1 MVKLDMSKKMKV
13 EISSKENKTY
23 EIVVEP
29 NFDKLPE
36 LLSEVF
42 LSCNKFMLVF
52 DSNTDR
58 YFRKKLLKELKSTE
72 KELYTFSFTAG
83 EDNKNI
89 STVQSLY
96 EELINK
102 NFERKDVILAVGGGV
117 VGDLAGFTAA
127 TYLRGIR
134 FAGIPTTLLAMS
146 DSSVGGKTGV
156 DFMAYKNMVGA
167 FHQPSL
173 VYMNTGSLT
182 SLPER
187 EYLSGMAEI
196 IKYGYIWD
204 KEFLSY
210 LKENIHKI
218 ISKDKEALEY
228 IIYNSCR
235 IKKEVVENDPLEK
248 GLRAILNF
256 GHTIGHAVEKLMNFD
271 LLHGECVAL
280 GMISAGRMAVE
291 RGLVSESELEDMKKI
306 LTEYKLFNKISL
318 SAVDF
323 SIEDVLKA
331 TKSDK
336 KMQGGKI
343 KFILTKEVGKAE
355 IYTDIT
361 DEEMIAGIKE
371 IFEG

>member
-1 MVKLDMSKKMKV
+1 MQENTTLKPIEIKRYIVGNEKINAVNARDLWRNLDSKQEFSRWVQNRLKATMAEENIDYILVLESYKSQKISESAENSLISEVYEKV
-13 EISSKENKTY
+13 ENNSFTSVEFAENS
-23 EIVVEP
+23 
-29 NFDKLPE
+29 NQ
-36 LLSEVF
+36 EV
-42 LSCNKFMLVF
+42 LE
-52 DSNTDR
+52 NTD
-58 YFRKKLLKELKSTE
+58 
-72 KELYTFSFTAG
+72 
-83 EDNKNI
+83 
-89 STVQSLY
+89 
-96 EELINK
+96 
-102 NFERKDVILAVGGGV
+102 
-117 VGDLAGFTAA
+117 
-127 TYLRGIR
+127 
-134 FAGIPTTLLAMS
+134 
-146 DSSVGGKTGV
+146 
-156 DFMAYKNMVGA
+156 
-167 FHQPSL
+167 
-173 VYMNTGSLT
+173 
-182 SLPER
+182 
-187 EYLSGMAEI
+187 
-196 IKYGYIWD
+196 
-204 KEFLSY
+204 
-210 LKENIHKI
+210 KI
-218 ISKDKEALEY
+218 ISKDEEALEY

-280 GMISAGRMAVE
+280 GMISACRMAVE

-343 KFILTKEVGKAE
+343 KFILTKKVGKAE

-361 DEEMIAGIKE
+361 NEEMIVGIKE

>member
-1 MVKLDMSKKMKV
+1 MNVSKKLNVKV
-13 EISSKENKTY
+13 GSEENKSY
-23 EIVVEP
+23 DIIVES
-29 NFDKLPE
+29 NFDKLSC
-36 LLSEVF
+36 LLSELF
-42 LSCNKFMLVF
+42 LSCNKLMLVF
-52 DSNTDR
+52 DSNTEKFFKGR
-58 YFRKKLLKELKSTE
+58 LVQELKNTGKELH
-72 KELYTFSFTAG
+72 TFTFPAG

-117 VGDLAGFTAA
+117 VGDLAGFAAA

-173 VYMNTGSLT
+173 VYMNTDSLT

-187 EYLSGMAEI
+187 EYLSGVAEV

-210 LKENIHKI
+210 LKENTDKI
-218 ISKDKEALEY
+218 ISKDEEALEY

-361 DEEMIAGIKE
+361 NEEMIAGIKE

>member
-1 MVKLDMSKKMKV
+1 MKV

-58 YFRKKLLKELKSTE
+58 YFRKKLLKKLKSTE
-72 KELYTFSFTAG
+72 KELYTLSFTAG

-167 FHQPSL
+167 FHQPNL

-210 LKENIHKI
+210 LKENTHKI
-218 ISKDKEALEY
+218 LSKDKEALEY

-256 GHTIGHAVEKLMNFD
+256 GHTVGHAVEKLMNFD

-291 RGLVSESELEDMKKI
+291 RGLVSETELEDMKKI
-306 LTEYKLFNKISL
+306 LTEYKLFNIISL
-318 SAVDF
+318 SDVDF

-361 DEEMIAGIKE
+361 DEDIILGIKE
-371 IFEG
+371 IFKG

>member
-1 MVKLDMSKKMKV
+1 MNKKLKV
-13 EISSKENKTY
+13 EISSKESKSY
-23 EIVVEP
+23 DIVVES

-58 YFRKKLLKELKSTE
+58 YFREKLLKELKSTE
-72 KELYTFSFTAG
+72 KELYTFSFPAG

-89 STVQSLY
+89 LTVQSLY

-167 FHQPSL
+167 FHQPSM
-173 VYMNTGSLT
+173 VYMNTDSLI

-187 EYLSGMAEI
+187 EYLSGMAEV

-291 RGLVSESELEDMKKI
+291 RGLVSETELEDMKKI
-306 LTEYKLFNKISL
+306 LAEYKLFNIISL
-318 SAVDF
+318 SDVDF

-361 DEEMIAGIKE
+361 DEEMILGIKE
-371 IFEG
+371 IFKG